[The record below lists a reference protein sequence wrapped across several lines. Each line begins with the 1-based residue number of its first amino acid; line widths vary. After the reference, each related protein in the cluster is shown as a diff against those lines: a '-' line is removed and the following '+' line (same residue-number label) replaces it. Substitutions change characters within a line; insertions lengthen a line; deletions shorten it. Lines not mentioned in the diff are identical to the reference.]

1 MQSKLYFRL
10 ELDHMSTLYR
20 FDATCRVVT
29 ILAKL
34 YRLAC
39 EILVIKKEYFQ
50 RLQLVK
56 VEAH

>member
-1 MQSKLYFRL
+1 MQSKLYFGL

-29 ILAKL
+29 ISAKL
-34 YRLAC
+34 HGIAC
-39 EILVIKKEYFQ
+39 EILVIKKEYFH

-56 VEAH
+56 VEVY